1 MTYKPFS
8 NGVTRS
14 TASHADHAS
23 FLLESEIP
31 TVVSRSTNE
40 VWHWYASSVNNH
52 AFDANVSIATNGPGK
67 AFSILDEPR
76 LPWTDSELAN
86 TNIWVSAL
94 DFVTLTNC
102 VANATNTFDAIKN
115 ITQFL
120 FGCHGLTYDT
130 KFGFINKVD
139 LVGIGECNNPFFVD
153 ASGVVGSKVRGNDD
167 SNRSNFL
174 NHRFVSSN
182 SNIFD
187 SCAGPA
193 LGTNT
198 LAEYIS
204 SVVDISTPEELNPN
218 SWTNVPGLKSY
229 KAGEIS
235 CADPDSF
242 IPVLFDY

>member
-8 NGVTRS
+8 NGVTR
-14 TASHADHAS
+14 ASV
-23 FLLESEIP
+23 E
-31 TVVSRSTNE
+31 TN
-40 VWHWYASSVNNH
+40 
-52 AFDANVSIATNGPGK
+52 
-67 AFSILDEPR
+67 
-76 LPWTDSELAN
+76 
-86 TNIWVSAL
+86 
-94 DFVTLTNC
+94 
-102 VANATNTFDAIKN
+102 AIKN

-153 ASGVVGSKVRGNDD
+153 ASGVVDSKVRGNDD

-204 SVVDISTPEELNPN
+204 SVVDISTPDNPFKLNRPDMTAAHCGKLPPTSGISDLRTRKL
-218 SWTNVPGLKSY
+218 SWAAGRWNGCWVKWRPPRRSRIPGRRLKPSFPDFGPAASRTTCRH
-229 KAGEIS
+229 AGNPS
-235 CADPDSF
+235 
-242 IPVLFDY
+242 

>member
-8 NGVTRS
+8 NGVTR
-14 TASHADHAS
+14 ASV
-23 FLLESEIP
+23 E
-31 TVVSRSTNE
+31 TN
-40 VWHWYASSVNNH
+40 
-52 AFDANVSIATNGPGK
+52 
-67 AFSILDEPR
+67 
-76 LPWTDSELAN
+76 
-86 TNIWVSAL
+86 
-94 DFVTLTNC
+94 
-102 VANATNTFDAIKN
+102 AIKN

-153 ASGVVGSKVRGNDD
+153 ASGVVDSKVRGNDD

-198 LAEYIS
+198 LAEYIF